1 MLTISGLK
9 NFYFVPEFTDMRC
22 KAPRLLEIIHRR
34 FGRDPYNGD
43 VYLFMSKDRKKL
55 RMIHFE
61 DHAYYLHEKSFIDGY
76 KYMRLEYDDDGRKV
90 YKIDWKD
97 LVVLLQSPVIESL
110 KISA

>member
-97 LVVLLQSPVIESL
+97 LVALLQSPVIESL